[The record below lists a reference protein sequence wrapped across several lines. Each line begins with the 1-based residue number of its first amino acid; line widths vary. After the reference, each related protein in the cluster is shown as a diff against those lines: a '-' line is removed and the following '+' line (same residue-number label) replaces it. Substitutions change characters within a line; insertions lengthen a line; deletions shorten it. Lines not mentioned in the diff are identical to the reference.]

1 MASGEP
7 HDHIKTGVRKGV
19 TVERL
24 ELLIEVDG
32 GLHES
37 LRLVQPRLGFSG
49 FLSCTSGN
57 GEGSRVTLR
66 LDDRVRSQDCT
77 PLFFDP

>member
-7 HDHIKTGVRKGV
+7 HDHIKSGVRKGV

-24 ELLIEVDG
+24 ELLFEVDG

-37 LRLVQPRLGFSG
+37 LGRAQPRLFR
-49 FLSCTSGN
+49 FLVLHEQKWRGEPGN
-57 GEGSRVTLR
+57 S
-66 LDDRVRSQDCT
+66 S
-77 PLFFDP
+77 P